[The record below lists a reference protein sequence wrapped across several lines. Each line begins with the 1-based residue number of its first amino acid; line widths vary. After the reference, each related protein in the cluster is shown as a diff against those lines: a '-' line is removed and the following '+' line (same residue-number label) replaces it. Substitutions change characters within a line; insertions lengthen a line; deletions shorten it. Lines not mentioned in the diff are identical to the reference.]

1 MWHILTLVRFLKVQN
16 GKTKTVDAF
25 QSSKLYGNFAI
36 TKFHTSA
43 FVRSY
48 IMTFI

>member
-25 QSSKLYGNFAI
+25 SQANYTEILQLLSFTPVRLFV
-36 TKFHTSA
+36 HT
-43 FVRSY
+43 
-48 IMTFI
+48 